1 LGDVYKRQAL
11 GFGKIIADL
20 VLPMMSGT
28 NIFVMIAVI
37 WIICAISHFALSP
50 MAVYAT
56 FTLAFTQIGM
66 TLGINPFAVFYT
78 IQAAG
83 AEVIFPYQWALLLFY
98 VSFGLIATK
107 DFMKICGIKMAMSM
121 VFMMVVVVPYW
132 LLIGLV

>member
-1 LGDVYKRQAL
+1 
-11 GFGKIIADL
+11 
-20 VLPMMSGT
+20 
-28 NIFVMIAVI
+28 MIAVI
-37 WIICAISHFALSP
+37 WIICVISNFCTNTNGHICYFYL
-50 MAVYAT
+50 
-56 FTLAFTQIGM
+56 FAFTQIGM

-83 AEVIFPYQWALLLFY
+83 AEVIFPYEWALPLFY